1 MQFCVTI
8 IITKKVTK
16 KRVCRRRVEIGMS
29 NTKEYKNEMAFHPGY
44 YIAEIIEEMELSQA
58 EFAARLGTT
67 GKTLSKLLNGK
78 ANITSD
84 LAKKLSVM
92 MGTSANLWLNLQ
104 NTYDQKLIEIQNE
117 KDFKEQKEIMK
128 QIDYKYFVEVA
139 KLPEVRPVE
148 EKIRHM
154 CDYLKVSDLRIMER
168 PDFLVCFGNNDSG
181 NSKKKEINARAWIQ
195 TAMNVAKST
204 DAKPYNAEKLKGFL
218 TEFRSMTMKKPDD
231 FSPRM
236 KNYFAECGVIFV
248 LLPYLKNS
256 GINGAVKWASGE
268 RAVLAM
274 NSKGLGTDR
283 FWFLLFHEIKHVLQH
298 KTKTVF
304 IDSTEKE
311 MAENN
316 DPFEIEADRFA
327 SNMLIP
333 PKKWKRFAPTKDTKD
348 SEIVEFAESIGI
360 NPMIVAGRLRCEKI
374 IPTGRYSKLKET
386 YEIDFEHYC

>member
-1 MQFCVTI
+1 
-8 IITKKVTK
+8 
-16 KRVCRRRVEIGMS
+16 MS

-44 YIAEIIEEMELSQA
+44 YIAEIIEEMEISQA

-104 NTYDQKLIEIQNE
+104 NTYDQKLIEIQKE

-154 CDYLKVSDLRIMER
+154 CDYLKISDLRIMER
-168 PDFLVCFGNNDSG
+168 PDFLVSFGSNDSG

-195 TAMNVAKST
+195 TAMNVAKSA
-204 DAKPYNAEKLKGFL
+204 DAEPYNAEKLKGFL
-218 TEFRSMTMKKPDD
+218 SEFRNMTMKEPDD
-231 FSPRM
+231 FFPRT
-236 KNYFAECGVIFV
+236 KKIFAECGVIFV
-248 LLPYLKNS
+248 LLPYLKYS
-256 GINGAVKWASGE
+256 GINGAVKWVSGE
-268 RAVLAM
+268 KAVLAM
-274 NSKGLGTDR
+274 NSKGLSTDR

-304 IDSTEKE
+304 INSIEKE

-327 SNMLIP
+327 STILIP
-333 PKKWKRFAPTKDTKD
+333 PKEWKRFAPTKDTKD

-360 NPMIVAGRLRCEKI
+360 NPMIVAGRLQCEKVI
-374 IPTGRYSKLKET
+374 SPGRYSKLKEK
-386 YEIDFEHYC
+386 YEIDFDHYR